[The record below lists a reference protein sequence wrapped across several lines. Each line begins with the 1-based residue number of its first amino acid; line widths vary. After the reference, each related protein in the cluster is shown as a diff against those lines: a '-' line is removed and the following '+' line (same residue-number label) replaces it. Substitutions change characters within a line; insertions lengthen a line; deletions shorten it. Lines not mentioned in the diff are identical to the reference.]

1 MFSII
6 YVTFNVFVSSEIV
19 PPYDTGT
26 FVMESFTLLQ
36 QKGIPV
42 YSSPLYVNGLCWRLK
57 VYPYGN
63 GAVCGEYLSVFL
75 ELTNG
80 YPATSKYEYR
90 VQMIHHSS
98 SKIIQREFESEF
110 EVGECWGYNRFFR
123 LDLLAP
129 EGYLNLKKD
138 TLELRFQVRPST
150 FFQRCRDQQWYIN
163 QLLHTQSQHKAQ
175 IKTLMEKLDRE
186 IKKTKSV
193 SPGGSSDLS
202 SSSSNFSISTTNNKT
217 STTIRSN
224 LSNNDCDIME
234 NITDGQSQN
243 NGIQSSESSNN
254 FNSKKEHVQDG
265 EMGKEKKS
273 LVRITNDNDNIPS
286 TSEDSKYLIFQIN
299 ITYIY

>member
-1 MFSII
+1 MIF
-6 YVTFNVFVSSEIV
+6 FSEIV

-26 FVMESFTLLQ
+26 FVMENFTVLQ

-123 LDLLAP
+123 LDLLAS

-163 QLLHTQSQHKAQ
+163 QLLQSQSQQKAQ
-175 IKTLMEKLDRE
+175 IKTLTEKLDRE
-186 IKKTKSV
+186 MKKSKSI

-202 SSSSNFSISTTNNKT
+202 SSSSNFSISTSNKT
-217 STTIRSN
+217 TNTVIRP
-224 LSNNDCDIME
+224 NNTEQME
-234 NITDGQSQN
+234 NLTEEHSQQDTNGTPPQNDETQIN
-243 NGIQSSESSNN
+243 NLGE
-254 FNSKKEHVQDG
+254 KKELNG
-265 EMGKEKKS
+265 ETTKEKKS
-273 LVRITNDNDNIPS
+273 LVRITNDNDNFVVSAI
-286 TSEDSKYLIFQIN
+286 EGMFRREFY
-299 ITYIY
+299 Y